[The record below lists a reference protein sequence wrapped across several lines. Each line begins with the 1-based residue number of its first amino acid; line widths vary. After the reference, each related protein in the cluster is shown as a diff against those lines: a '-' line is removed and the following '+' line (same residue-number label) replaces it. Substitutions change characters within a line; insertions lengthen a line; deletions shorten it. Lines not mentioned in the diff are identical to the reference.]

1 MDIVILHAVSHSGA
15 ETEALGRK
23 LAEHIISSHDIGSG
37 WVFVALYGGLGAGK
51 TAFVRGLASVLA
63 PAARVSSPTYA
74 IVNEYSGPNLTV
86 AHFDLYRIEGED
98 DLYSCG
104 FDDYFRPGVVIAA
117 EWCERI
123 PFALPEHRYEVKIT
137 GTGDEPREIIVIA
150 TGGSDT
156 PRLN

>member
-1 MDIVILHAVSHSGA
+1 MNSVILHIVSHSDA

-23 LAEHIISSHDIGSG
+23 LADIIRLAPEFGDG
-37 WVFVALYGGLGAGK
+37 WIFIALYGDLGAGK

-63 PAARVSSPTYA
+63 PGACVSSPTYA
-74 IVNEYSGPNLTV
+74 IVNEYYGPALTL
-86 AHFDLYRIEGED
+86 AHFDFYRLESED

-123 PFALPEHRYEVKIT
+123 PYALPSRRYEVKIT
-137 GTGDEPREIIVIA
+137 GTGDEPREIIVTVPA
-150 TGGSDT
+150 GVDMS
-156 PRLN
+156 RLN